1 VTEVA
6 PSSRHDSPKPQE
18 VYKMNSRE
26 NNTNN
31 RAGASP
37 SMKRVVSCEILV
49 RETFVSAVEQIDIA
63 SDLLDAALNLCD
75 LSGGDLSECGGRHG
89 NQLTHQVLVLIE
101 TSKKMI
107 APVRTALAQGELG
120 EIGGAA

>member
-1 VTEVA
+1 MNRSQVSTNCA
-6 PSSRHDSPKPQE
+6 PD
-18 VYKMNSRE
+18 
-26 NNTNN
+26 
-31 RAGASP
+31 ASP
-37 SMKRVVSCEILV
+37 STKRVVSCEILV

-75 LSGGDLSECGGRHG
+75 LSGGDLSECYGRHG

-101 TSKKMI
+101 TSKKML

-120 EIGGAA
+120 DIGGAA